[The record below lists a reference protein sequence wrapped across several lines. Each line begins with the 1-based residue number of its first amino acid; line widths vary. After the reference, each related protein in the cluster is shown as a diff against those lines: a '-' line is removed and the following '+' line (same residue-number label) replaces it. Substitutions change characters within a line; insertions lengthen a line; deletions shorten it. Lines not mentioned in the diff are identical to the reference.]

1 MYLMYV
7 DESGD
12 SGLVDSPTDDFVLTG
27 LVVHEPDWLPY
38 LNRLIAFRRRMRD
51 SHGLLLREELH
62 ASRLLTRP
70 GALVRIKKND
80 RLTIIRAF
88 THELSQLE
96 RLRLICVHVDK
107 RTKNTDYDVF
117 ERAWTA
123 LIQRFLNTIER
134 GNFPH
139 SGAAEETGM
148 LFPDDTDQLKLTRLV
163 TRLRRYNPVP
173 NQPRFGSGYRNL
185 PIERVIEHPSFRDS
199 AGSYYVQAA
208 DLAAF
213 LLYQSVAPSS
223 YVSRKG
229 ARWHFDR
236 LLPIV
241 LRQASASDPR
251 GVVRL

>member
-1 MYLMYV
+1 VYLMYV

-12 SGLVDSPTDDFVLTG
+12 TGLVDSPTDDFVLTG
-27 LVVHEPDWLPY
+27 LVVHESDWLPY
-38 LNRLIAFRRRMRD
+38 LERLIAFRRRMRD
-51 SHGLLLREELH
+51 NHGLLLREELH

-88 THELSQLE
+88 AHQVSRLE
-96 RLRLICVHVDK
+96 RLRVICVHVDK
-107 RTKNTDYDVF
+107 RAKNADYDVF
-117 ERAWTA
+117 EMAWTA
-123 LIQRFLNTIER
+123 LIQRFSNTLER

-139 SGAAEETGM
+139 AGELRQSGM

-173 NQPRFGSGYRNL
+173 NQPRFGTGYRNL
-185 PIERVIEHPSFRDS
+185 PIERIIEQPNFRDS
-199 AGSYYVQAA
+199 ASSYYVQVA

-213 LLYQSVAPSS
+213 LLYQTVAPSS
-223 YVSRKG
+223 YMRRKG
-229 ARWHFDR
+229 GRWYFDR

-241 LRQASASDPR
+241 LRQASYSDPR